1 MNEFTTVFEISAGTH
16 GLSEDALFELAI
28 GAVVFLTGITGIFF
42 QEQTECIFEKKLA
55 TPIYLTVW
63 GVFWLLACFLAWKIG
78 KFDREYLLNVYQSG
92 QYEVAEGVVHV
103 THEQPFEGH
112 SAGDKITVGGH
123 EFVINYFD
131 PPLGY
136 NRTIPHGGVLREG
149 AVARLC
155 YNNGNYL
162 NGVILKVEIVIDE
175 NSQQSPSD
183 DSQRLDERFNSSRRR
198 LF

>member
-1 MNEFTTVFEISAGTH
+1 MNEFTTVFEISVGTH
-16 GLSEDALFELAI
+16 SISEDTLFLVSI

-63 GVFWLLACFLAWKIG
+63 GVIWLLVFFLAWKIG
-78 KFDREYLLNVYQSG
+78 KFDRDYLLNVYQSG
-92 QYEVAEGVVHV
+92 QYQVAEGVVHV
-103 THEQPFEGH
+103 THEQPFDGH

-123 EFVINYFD
+123 EFEIDYFG
-131 PPLGY
+131 PSLGY
-136 NRTIPHGGVLREG
+136 DRTISHGGVLREG

-155 YNNGNYL
+155 YDNGNYM
-162 NGVILKVEIVIDE
+162 NGVILKVEIVIDK
-175 NSQQSPSD
+175 NSQPSPSD
-183 DSQRLDERFNSSRRR
+183 DFQRLDKRLNSSRRR